1 MNYSIGK
8 IQNKNNLFSLTMVM
22 AMMAAATATSMS
34 SGCEDCEYKTEQW
47 EEQMYNATG
56 PPCPDGMQEVI
67 YAMYYACGGCD
78 VDTYPN
84 FWNVTVGSEWDDTNN
99 ATRDAVEVFGC
110 SGAHSSTV
118 FSLGLGVLMSVMA
131 ASITALE

>member
-8 IQNKNNLFSLTMVM
+8 IPNKNNLFMLTVVM
-22 AMMAAATATSMS
+22 SMMAAATATP

-67 YAMYYACGGCD
+67 DAMYYACGGCD